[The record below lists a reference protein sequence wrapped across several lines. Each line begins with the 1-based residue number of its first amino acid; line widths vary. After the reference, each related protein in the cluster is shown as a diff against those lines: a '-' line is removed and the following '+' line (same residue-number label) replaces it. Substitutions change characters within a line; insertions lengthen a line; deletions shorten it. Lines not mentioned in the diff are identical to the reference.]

1 MQETKKYLPLPKDA
15 RVVEKEGIKFPSV
28 TSVLSA
34 IYPINFPEH
43 KLRQYAARG
52 SIVDAQS
59 KYFLRTGVWERN
71 LLKIPRTRE
80 EMARMLLD
88 FKTLALGELKLN
100 WADCNFVG
108 FLDKYGKDFKPW
120 KGEFN
125 DEACFNEQFRYHGHI
140 DWPCLYKDE
149 PAIADFKA
157 CKNYPENKVHKFKKQ
172 MSAYAKCKGYEE
184 VKQVVIIPL
193 NPTNKCGFSKPIVE
207 RDVDTYFKYFIKDR
221 KIFYQVYG
229 L

>member
-1 MQETKKYLPLPKDA
+1 MQETRKYLPLPKDA
-15 RVVEKEGIKFPSV
+15 RVVERQNIKYPSV

-34 IYPINFPEH
+34 IYPIAFPEY

-52 SIVDAQS
+52 SIVDAQN
-59 KYFLRTGVWERN
+59 KYFLRTGRWETN
-71 LLKIPRTRE
+71 LMKIPQTEE
-80 EMARMLLD
+80 EMLRMCKDLQTVSEGSLH
-88 FKTLALGELKLN
+88 LSWE
-100 WADCNFVG
+100 DCNFLA

-120 KGEFN
+120 KGEFK
-125 DEACFNEQFRYHGHI
+125 EETCFNEQFRYHGHI
-140 DWPCLYKDE
+140 DWPCLYRDE

-157 CKNYPENKVHKFKKQ
+157 CMNYPEHKVRKFKKQ
-172 MSAYAKCKGYEE
+172 MSAYAKCDGNEE
-184 VKQVVIIPL
+184 VKQVVIVPL
-193 NPTNKCGFSKPIVE
+193 NPGNKCGFSKPIVE